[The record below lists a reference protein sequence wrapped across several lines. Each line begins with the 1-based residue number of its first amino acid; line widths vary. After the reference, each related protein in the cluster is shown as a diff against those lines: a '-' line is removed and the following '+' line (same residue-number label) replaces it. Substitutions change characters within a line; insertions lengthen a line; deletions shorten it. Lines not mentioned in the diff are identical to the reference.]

1 MDASKIKEQTSEI
14 SKNQTTSEINTEKD
28 FILKSNYILDRIL
41 SNGVV
46 FYGNKINKYVEK
58 VADELLKDNLT
69 LRKELSFYIVKTSE
83 INAFATDR
91 GEIFITIGLLAQ
103 IENEAQLAFV
113 LSHEIIHYKNKHA
126 KSVTKIFHRNSEKTN
141 A

>member
-1 MDASKIKEQTSEI
+1 M
-14 SKNQTTSEINTEKD
+14 
-28 FILKSNYILDRIL
+28 DRIL